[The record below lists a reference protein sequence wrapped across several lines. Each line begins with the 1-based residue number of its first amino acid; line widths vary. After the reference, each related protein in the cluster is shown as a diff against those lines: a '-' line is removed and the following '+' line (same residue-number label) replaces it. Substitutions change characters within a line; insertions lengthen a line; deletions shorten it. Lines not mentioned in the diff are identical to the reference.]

1 MRSDVIKMLLEGGYL
16 STGNPTGG
24 PGKPTTKTATS
35 STRLATE
42 QATADDLPDYTQN
55 ETSPGSNLFDTVT
68 PEDVEA
74 RLSQEAWFNPN
85 DPMFGEGGFD
95 VTNSDHVT
103 AYQEMYNELAPE
115 DQQIQVDGDWGK
127 QTQTAHIPMET
138 IFVETEDGGGD
149 GGGEEIIPDPPEPTE
164 TEGKGKGFRG
174 KGRAGI
180 AGDKSRL
187 GGRSAYRGIFG
198 IRKKSR
204 PGRGRLFRFKP
215 KV

>member
-1 MRSDVIKMLLEGGYL
+1 MLLEGGYL

-149 GGGEEIIPDPPEPTE
+149 DGGEEIIPDPPEPTE
-164 TEGKGKGFRG
+164 TEGEGKGFRG

-180 AGDKSRL
+180 AGDKSRHNI
-187 GGRSAYRGIFG
+187 GKSAYRGIFG

-204 PGRGRLFRFKP
+204 PGRGGLFRFKP

>member
-1 MRSDVIKMLLEGGYL
+1 MLLEGGYL
-16 STGNPTGG
+16 STGNPTGNPTGG
-24 PGKPTTKTATS
+24 PGKPTTKTVTS
-35 STRLATE
+35 STRLATD
-42 QATADDLPDYTQN
+42 QATADDLPDYTQS

-68 PEDVEA
+68 SEDVEA
-74 RLSQEAWFNPN
+74 RLSEESWFNPN

-103 AYQEMYNELAPE
+103 AYQEMYNDLAPE

-138 IFVETEDGGGD
+138 IVVEREDEDEYEDEDDDESFRVGG
-149 GGGEEIIPDPPEPTE
+149 PPPQTRSSGN
-164 TEGKGKGFRG
+164 TKGYRG

-180 AGDKSRL
+180 AGDKSVL

-198 IRKKSR
+198 IRKKNKA
-204 PGRGRLFRFKP
+204 GRGRLFRP

>member
-24 PGKPTTKTATS
+24 PGNPTTKTVTS

-42 QATADDLPDYTQN
+42 QATADDLPDYTQS

-74 RLSQEAWFNPN
+74 RLAQESWFNPN

-103 AYQEMYNELAPE
+103 AYQEMYNELNPPRQKVREKAS
-115 DQQIQVDGDWGK
+115 GGK
-127 QTQTAHIPMET
+127 EELVLLAIRQGTTSVILH
-138 IFVETEDGGGD
+138 TE
-149 GGGEEIIPDPPEPTE
+149 E
-164 TEGKGKGFRG
+164 
-174 KGRAGI
+174 
-180 AGDKSRL
+180 SL
-187 GGRSAYRGIFG
+187 
-198 IRKKSR
+198 
-204 PGRGRLFRFKP
+204 
-215 KV
+215 V